1 MSTDSMALSGAAQ
14 QLFEAAM
21 LLSES
26 EREKLAD
33 QIYTSLEASAEEK
46 AETAFEATVARRVA
60 EIEKGTAKLVNWED
74 LQRELQGSID
84 AARKVQAS

>member
-1 MSTDSMALSGAAQ
+1 MALSGAAQ

-33 QIYTSLEASAEEK
+33 QLYSSLEVSAEEE
-46 AETAFEATVARRVA
+46 AETAFEARVARRIA

-74 LQRELQGSID
+74 LHRELRGSID
-84 AARKVQAS
+84 AVVCGGV